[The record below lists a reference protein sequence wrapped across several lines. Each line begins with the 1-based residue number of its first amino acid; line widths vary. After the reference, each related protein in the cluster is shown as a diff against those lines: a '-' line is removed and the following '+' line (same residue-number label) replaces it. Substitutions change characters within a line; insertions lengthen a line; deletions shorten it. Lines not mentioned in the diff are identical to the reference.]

1 MKTVEA
7 EKRVA
12 VEFGV
17 TLQSGADPASFARLA
32 EDLGFDYLACG
43 EHLAFHGPTT
53 NAFVSLAFA
62 AGATSRIKLLS
73 AVTLLPLYQ
82 PVVAAKLVA
91 ALDVVSGE
99 RFTLG
104 VGVGG
109 EYPKEFEA
117 AGVAVSSRGARTDE
131 ALEVIDRLLTGS
143 DSYSGRF
150 TTFSDVTIA
159 PRPSRRTP
167 FWIAGRRPAALR
179 RAARWGDA
187 WLPYLRTP
195 EQVAAGRAEI
205 EGYAQARGKPGWPGR
220 TALFAFA
227 TVDHDGDRARAM
239 AAERVGRT
247 YRQDFSSFAAKYLI
261 AGTPAE
267 CVARLRQYLAAGVDT
282 VIFRIACPRH
292 AADAMLTLVAS
303 DVLPALRA
311 S

>member
-1 MKTVEA
+1 MA
-7 EKRVA
+7 L
-12 VEFGV
+12 EFGV

-32 EDLGFDYLACG
+32 EDAGFDYLACG

-53 NAFVSLAFA
+53 NAFVSLAFT
-62 AGATSRIKLLS
+62 AGVTSRIKLLS

-82 PVVAAKLVA
+82 PVMAAKLVA
-91 ALDVVSGE
+91 SLDVVSGE

-109 EYPKEFEA
+109 EYPTEFEA
-117 AGVAVSSRGARTDE
+117 AGVPVAARGARTDE
-131 ALEVIDRLLTGS
+131 ALDVIDRLLTGTA

-150 TTFSDVTIA
+150 TTFDGVTIA
-159 PRPSRRTP
+159 PRPTRRTP
-167 FWIAGRRPAALR
+167 IWIAGRRPAALR

-195 EQVAAGRAEI
+195 EQIAAGRAEI
-205 EGYAQARGKPGWPGR
+205 DAYARARGGPGWSGR

-247 YRQDFSSFAAKYLI
+247 YRQDFSSFADKYLI
-261 AGTPAE
+261 AGTPGD
-267 CVARLRQYLAAGVDT
+267 CVRRLREYLAAGVDT
-282 VIFRIACPRH
+282 VIFRIACPRRESE
-292 AADAMLTLVAS
+292 AMLDLIAS
-303 DVLPALRA
+303 DVLPALRTIG
-311 S
+311 

>member
-1 MKTVEA
+1 MA
-7 EKRVA
+7 L
-12 VEFGV
+12 EFGV

-32 EDLGFDYLACG
+32 EDAGFDYLACG
-43 EHLAFHGPTT
+43 EHLAFHGPAT

-91 ALDVVSGE
+91 SLDVVSGE

-117 AGVAVSSRGARTDE
+117 AGVHVDSRGARTNE
-131 ALEVIDRLLTGS
+131 ALDVIDRLLTGS

-150 TTFSDVTIA
+150 TTFSGVTVA

-195 EQVAAGRAEI
+195 EQIAAGRAEI
-205 EGYAQARGKPGWPGR
+205 DTYASADGWQGR
-220 TALFAFA
+220 TALFAFT
-227 TVDHDGDRARAM
+227 TVDRDGDRARAM

-247 YRQDFSSFAAKYLI
+247 YRQDFSAFAAKYLI
-261 AGTPAE
+261 AGTPGE
-267 CVARLRQYLAAGVDT
+267 CVARLREYVATGVDT
-282 VIFRIACPRH
+282 VIFRIACPRRESDTMLRLI
-292 AADAMLTLVAS
+292 ADE
-303 DVLPALRA
+303 VLPQLR
-311 S
+311 

>member
-1 MKTVEA
+1 MA
-7 EKRVA
+7 L
-12 VEFGV
+12 EFGV
-17 TLQSGADPASFARLA
+17 TLQSGADPTSFARLA
-32 EDLGFDYLACG
+32 EDAGFDYLACG

-62 AGATSRIKLLS
+62 AGVTSRIRLLS

-82 PVVAAKLVA
+82 PVIAAKLVA
-91 ALDVVSGE
+91 SLDVLSGE

-117 AGVAVSSRGARTDE
+117 AGVPVTSRGARTNE
-131 ALEVIDRLLTGS
+131 ALDVIDRLLTGA
-143 DSYSGRF
+143 DAGG
-150 TTFSDVTIA
+150 VTIA

-167 FWIAGRRPAALR
+167 FWIAGRRGAALR
-179 RAARWGDA
+179 RVARWGDA

-205 EGYAQARGKPGWPGR
+205 ETHRPGWPGR
-220 TALFAFA
+220 TALFAFI
-227 TVDHDGDRARAM
+227 TVDHDGDRARAT

-267 CVARLRQYLAAGVDT
+267 CVRRLREYVAAGVDT
-282 VIFRIACPRH
+282 VIFRIACPRRD
-292 AADAMLTLVAS
+292 AEAMLDLIAS
-303 DVLPALRA
+303 DVVPGVMA

>member
-1 MKTVEA
+1 
-7 EKRVA
+7 
-12 VEFGV
+12 V
-17 TLQSGADPASFARLA
+17 TLQSGADPAAFARLA
-32 EDLGFDYLACG
+32 EDTGFDYVACG
-43 EHLAFHGPTT
+43 EHLTFHGPTT
-53 NAFVSLAFA
+53 NAFVTLAFA
-62 AGATSRIKLLS
+62 AGATSRIKLVS

-117 AGVAVSSRGARTDE
+117 AGVPVDSRGARTNE
-131 ALEVIDRLLTGS
+131 ALEIIDRVLTTEAA
-143 DSYSGRF
+143 SYSGRF

-159 PRPSRRTP
+159 PRPTRRTP

-205 EGYAQARGKPGWPGR
+205 DAYARSDGKPGWPGR
-220 TALFAFA
+220 TALFAFT
-227 TVDHDGDRARAM
+227 TVDQDGDRARAM
-239 AAERVGRT
+239 AAARVGRT
-247 YRQDFSSFAAKYLI
+247 YQQDFSAFADKYLI
-261 AGTPAE
+261 AGTPRE
-267 CVARLRQYLAAGVDT
+267 CVARLREYVAAGVDT
-282 VIFRIACPRH
+282 VIFRIACPRRD
-292 AADAMLTLVAS
+292 ADAMLALIAS
-303 DVLPALRA
+303 DVLPALRG
-311 S
+311 

>member
-1 MKTVEA
+1 MA
-7 EKRVA
+7 R
-12 VEFGV
+12 EFGV

-32 EDLGFDYLACG
+32 EDAGFDYLACG

-62 AGATSRIKLLS
+62 AAATSRIKLVS

-82 PVVAAKLVA
+82 PVVAAKLA
-91 ALDVVSGE
+91 ASLDVVSGE

-109 EYPKEFEA
+109 EYPGEFEA
-117 AGVAVSSRGARTDE
+117 AGVPVGQRGARTDE
-131 ALEVIDRLLTGS
+131 ALDVVDRLLTGA
-143 DSYSGRF
+143 DSYSGPF
-150 TTFSDVTIA
+150 TTFSGVTIA

-205 EGYAQARGKPGWPGR
+205 DAYARADGGPRWSGR

-227 TVDHDGDRARAM
+227 TVDRDGDRARAM

-247 YRQDFSSFAAKYLI
+247 YQQDFAAFADKYLV
-261 AGTPAE
+261 AGTPGE
-267 CVARLRQYLAAGVDT
+267 CVARLREYLAVGVDV
-282 VIFRIACPRH
+282 VIFRIACPRRE
-292 AADAMLTLVAS
+292 ADTMLRLIA
-303 DVLPALRA
+303 DEVLPELR
-311 S
+311 

>member
-1 MKTVEA
+1 MG
-7 EKRVA
+7 

-17 TLQSGADPASFARLA
+17 TLQSGADPAAFARLA
-32 EDLGFDYLACG
+32 EDAGFDYLACG

-62 AGATSRIKLLS
+62 AGVTSRIKLLS

-82 PVVAAKLVA
+82 PAVAAKLA
-91 ALDVVSGE
+91 ASLDVVSGE

-104 VGVGG
+104 VGIGG

-117 AGVAVSSRGARTDE
+117 AGVPVESRGARTDE
-131 ALEVIDRLLTGS
+131 ALAVVDRLLTGTS
-143 DSYSGRF
+143 VSYDGRF
-150 TTFSDVTIA
+150 TRFSDVTIA

-205 EGYAQARGKPGWPGR
+205 EGYARTDGKPGWGGR
-220 TALFAFA
+220 TALFAFT

-247 YRQDFSSFAAKYLI
+247 YRQDFSSFADKYLI
-261 AGTPAE
+261 AGTPGE
-267 CVARLRQYLAAGVDT
+267 CVRRLHEYLAVGVDT
-282 VIFRIACPRH
+282 VIFRIACPRRE
-292 AADAMLTLVAS
+292 ADAMLHLIAE
-303 DVLPALRA
+303 DVVPGLR
-311 S
+311 